1 MSGMGLSLS
10 ELCCLFCC
18 PPFPSKIAAKLAFLP
33 PEPTYS
39 LEDSTSDSSDGG
51 SNPKLVLNDKA
62 EWQYSQREQESLEV
76 FYTRTNRGNRIACMF
91 VRCSPNAR
99 YTNLSTK
106 KCIHHSNNT
115 RYSQIL
121 IIAQTLKALDLLLK
135 QSIYGIVIFLHKK
148 TPKRGEHSRDQG
160 IISLEAI
167 FSANLLR
174 FSDTILHAGI
184 FDNFQIKHEIF
195 VISLRN

>member
-39 LEDSTSDSSDGG
+39 LEDSTSDSSDGS

-99 YTNLSTK
+99 YT
-106 KCIHHSNNT
+106 
-115 RYSQIL
+115 
-121 IIAQTLKALDLLLK
+121 
-135 QSIYGIVIFLHKK
+135 
-148 TPKRGEHSRDQG
+148 
-160 IISLEAI
+160 
-167 FSANLLR
+167 
-174 FSDTILHAGI
+174 ILHSHGNAVDLGQMSSFYMGLGSRINCNI
-184 FDNFQIKHEIF
+184 F
-195 VISLRN
+195 R